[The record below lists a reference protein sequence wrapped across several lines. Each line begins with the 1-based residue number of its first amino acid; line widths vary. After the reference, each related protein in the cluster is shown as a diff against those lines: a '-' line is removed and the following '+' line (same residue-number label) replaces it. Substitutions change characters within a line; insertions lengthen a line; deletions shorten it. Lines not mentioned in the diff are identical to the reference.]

1 MDRAER
7 AGLGVAVAGHVLLFG
22 ALSLGLVAIQT
33 PPPPVSVPVDVSIVD
48 EVGARDST
56 PQPAPSPPAPSP
68 AREVA
73 PPQDAAPEPAPPIAR
88 SEPIPAPPRA
98 ERAPAPK
105 PVPVK
110 VAPKP
115 VTPKPAAAKPAPSKP
130 APSKPVPSKLAATSA
145 TAARPARRPGLD
157 RSLIAGLSDAPRT
170 AATRPAPATAASG
183 PRAPSGPE
191 MASIA
196 RAIREQI
203 KPHWKAPTGADAEQ
217 LRTELSLRLARDGS
231 LLDAH
236 VVRTTGQTDSN
247 RGQVRLHQ
255 EAALKAVRLAAPFT
269 LPPELYDA
277 WKAIE
282 PLGFDK
288 RLSQ

>member
-33 PPPPVSVPVDVSIVD
+33 PPPPVSVPVDVTIVD
-48 EVGARDST
+48 EVGLRDST
-56 PQPAPSPPAPSP
+56 SQPAPSPPAPSP
-68 AREVA
+68 APQVA
-73 PPQDAAPEPAPPIAR
+73 PPEDAAPEPASPVAR
-88 SEPIPAPPRA
+88 PEPAPAPPEV
-98 ERAPAPK
+98 ERAPATK
-105 PVPVK
+105 PVPAK
-110 VAPKP
+110 LAPRP
-115 VTPKPAAAKPAPSKP
+115 APPKPAAPKPPPAKPIAKPATT
-130 APSKPVPSKLAATSA
+130 ATGDP
-145 TAARPARRPGLD
+145 RPRRRPGLD

-170 AATRPAPATAASG
+170 PATRPAPPAAAAG
-183 PRAPSGPE
+183 PRAPTGPE

-231 LLDAH
+231 VIDAH

-255 EAALKAVRLAAPFT
+255 EAALKAVRLAAPFN